1 MDTDLVSEAIYSGGG
16 LQFGKAFSVE
26 PSIEDL
32 ARRNQHTRL

>member
-1 MDTDLVSEAIYSGGG
+1 MDTDIGSEATYRGG

-32 ARRNQHTRL
+32 AIGSSTRL